1 MISDVKN
8 FPISTLFDIESK
20 VVYSIPRYQR
30 EYTWSRFNW
39 EALFDDVIESDGSYF
54 LGSIICINQSTDAYE
69 VQELELV
76 DGQQRL
82 TTISLLFLALY
93 ACLKDHEA
101 DLDDEQKVELI
112 NLKNRLMVKKTER
125 LRVNPQHQNSNNED
139 FRNLYAELGLLK
151 RLPKPRNAGNRRI
164 HKCFWYFKERLL
176 GQLEAETKKVDALIA
191 LLSKFQTATLVKIQV
206 ATHADAYTLFESLNN
221 RGVPLTPIDIIKN
234 KLLAE
239 LEKRTPDSVD
249 SSFDRWQE
257 LLEYLGDDYTIQ
269 ERFFRHFYNAFKFDL
284 SQQIKDDVPIAT
296 KSNIIRIYEQLIQKD
311 PTGTL
316 ERILD
321 AGRYTALILGRSK
334 DDDLVAK
341 YAGLEQQ
348 FKRLERVQSAPS
360 YLLLMHLFHGQV
372 RYQLTQA
379 HFASIIGQVVAFF
392 ARRSVTD
399 LPPTYALTPFFMS
412 IVDQIR
418 RSHESDSPVSPM
430 YGDAIERHVLSS
442 LASQAASDAL
452 FRERLSGP
460 IYDEKGAATRFI
472 LCALEESSMTKE
484 TWKDFWKQEGK
495 QYTWTIEHI
504 FPQGDNIPKT
514 WVDMIAD
521 GDTAKA
527 KELQVQHVH
536 RLGNLTISGYN
547 SALGNKS
554 FQEKRDRHSD
564 GKPVGYRNSLS
575 LNAELAMAETWSVEQ
590 IEARTQKLVDAAVE
604 LFRMR

>member
-8 FPISTLFDIESK
+8 FPISTLFDLESK
-20 VVYSIPRYQR
+20 VVYNIPRYQR

-101 DLDDEQKVELI
+101 DLDDEQRVELI

-151 RLPKPRNAGNRRI
+151 KLPKPRNAGNRRI
-164 HKCFWYFKERLL
+164 HKCFWFFKERF
-176 GQLEAETKKVDALIA
+176 QKEVETEPKKVDALIA

-239 LEKRTPDSVD
+239 LERRTPDSVD

-257 LLEYLGDDYTIQ
+257 LLEYLGDDYAVQ
-269 ERFFRHFYNAFKFDL
+269 ERFFRQYYNAFKFDL
-284 SQQIKDDVPIAT
+284 ATTIEVPLAT
-296 KSNIIRIYEQLIQKD
+296 KSNIIRIYEQLIHKD
-311 PTGTL
+311 PAGTL
-316 ERILD
+316 DRILD

-334 DDDLVAK
+334 DDDLIAK
-341 YAGLEQQ
+341 YAGLEHQ

-360 YLLLMHLFHGQV
+360 YLLLSHLFHGQE

-379 HFASIIGQVVAFF
+379 HFASVIGQIVSFF

-399 LPPTYALTPFFMS
+399 LPPTYDLTRLFMS

-418 RSHESDSPVSPM
+418 RSHEKESSIPPMVGDS
-430 YGDAIERHVLSS
+430 IERHILSIM
-442 LASQAASDAL
+442 AAEAASDAL

-472 LCALEESSMTKE
+472 LCALEEDTMTKE
-484 TWKDFWKQEGK
+484 TWKDLWKQDGK
-495 QYTWTIEHI
+495 LYTWTIEHI
-504 FPQGDNIPKT
+504 FPQGANIPQS
-514 WVDMIAD
+514 WMQMMAS
-521 GDTAKA
+521 GDAAKA
-527 KELQVQHVH
+527 KEIQTQHVH

-554 FQEKRDRHSD
+554 FLEKRDRLAD
-564 GKPVGYRNSLS
+564 GKPVGYRNGLS
-575 LNAELAMAETWSVEQ
+575 LNAELATAETWSVEQ
-590 IEARTQKLVDAAVE
+590 IEARTQKLVESAVE